1 MVLTYQQL
9 REGIGVVKLLRFYPT
24 VPEWSIER
32 CGVGMDGVSS
42 PRPSIRMD
50 GLRAIFWVHENAALR
65 IPSKTFCLW
74 VMEFLYD
81 RADEPSPR
89 WAKGAVVCAL
99 LAAYSVLCFWIF
111 SSSFQNWERVWG
123 YRMVFFKGWMTTVGI
138 SAVALFLSTLLGLG
152 AALARRSAFLPLRYT
167 AVLYVETVRGLPLL
181 FLVMFGYYGV
191 ANMLGWN
198 DRLPVGILILSLFSG
213 AYIAEV
219 IRAGIESVG
228 RSQWDSA
235 RAIGLT
241 SAQTYR
247 FVIFP
252 QVLRQTLPP
261 LAGQFASLI
270 KDSSLLSIIGIP
282 ELTLA
287 AQQVN
292 SATYSTFETYLPL
305 GISYLVLT
313 LPISLWTKS
322 LERKASY
329 ES

>member
-1 MVLTYQQL
+1 MQFLFD
-9 REGIGVVKLLRFYPT
+9 R
-24 VPEWSIER
+24 IE
-32 CGVGMDGVSS
+32 
-42 PRPSIRMD
+42 
-50 GLRAIFWVHENAALR
+50 
-65 IPSKTFCLW
+65 K
-74 VMEFLYD
+74 
-81 RADEPSPR
+81 PSPQ
-89 WAKGAVVCAL
+89 WAKAATVGAL
-99 LAAYSVLCFWIF
+99 LAVYSILCFWVF
-111 SSSFQNWERVWG
+111 SSSVPNWEKVWT
-123 YRMVFFKGWMTTVGI
+123 YRAAFFNGWLTTIGI
-138 SAVALFLSTLLGLG
+138 SAVALVLSTLFGVT
-152 AALARRSAFLPLRYT
+152 AALARRNTFLPIKYT
-167 AVLYVETVRGLPLL
+167 AVFYVETVRGLPLL
-181 FLVMFGYYGV
+181 FLIIFGFYGI
-191 ANMLGWN
+191 APLLGWN

-241 SAQTYR
+241 PAQTYR

-270 KDSSLLSIIGIP
+270 KDSSLLSIIGIS
-282 ELTLA
+282 ELTFT

-305 GISYLVLT
+305 GVCYLILT
-313 LPISLWTKS
+313 LPVSLWTKY
-322 LERKASY
+322 LEKKVGY

>member
-1 MVLTYQQL
+1 
-9 REGIGVVKLLRFYPT
+9 
-24 VPEWSIER
+24 
-32 CGVGMDGVSS
+32 
-42 PRPSIRMD
+42 
-50 GLRAIFWVHENAALR
+50 
-65 IPSKTFCLW
+65 
-74 VMEFLYD
+74 
-81 RADEPSPR
+81 
-89 WAKGAVVCAL
+89 
-99 LAAYSVLCFWIF
+99 
-111 SSSFQNWERVWG
+111 
-123 YRMVFFKGWMTTVGI
+123 
-138 SAVALFLSTLLGLG
+138 
-152 AALARRSAFLPLRYT
+152 
-167 AVLYVETVRGLPLL
+167 
-181 FLVMFGYYGV
+181 MFGYYGL
-191 ANMLGWN
+191 ATLLHWN

-219 IRAGIESVG
+219 IRSGIESVG

-241 SAQTYR
+241 PAQTYR

-282 ELTLA
+282 ELTFA

-292 SATYSTFETYLPL
+292 SATYSTFEAYLPL
-305 GISYLVLT
+305 GVCYLVLT

-322 LERKASY
+322 LERKVSY

>member
-1 MVLTYQQL
+1 MMLPSLPAVVNLPDSDRPPPGQPCTYFCL
-9 REGIGVVKLLRFYPT
+9 AGAE
-24 VPEWSIER
+24 PEKT
-32 CGVGMDGVSS
+32 
-42 PRPSIRMD
+42 
-50 GLRAIFWVHENAALR
+50 ALR
-65 IPSKTFCLW
+65 ITGNSFCVW
-74 VMEFLYD
+74 AMEFLFD
-81 RADEPSPR
+81 RTDKPSPT
-89 WAKGAVVCAL
+89 WAKVATVCGL
-99 LAAYSVLCFWIF
+99 LAIYSALCFWIF
-111 SSSFQNWERVWG
+111 SSSIQNWERVWG
-123 YRMVFFKGWMTTVGI
+123 YRAVFLNGWMTTVGI
-138 SAVALFLSTLLGLG
+138 SAVALVLSTAFGVG
-152 AALARRSAFLPLRYT
+152 AALARRSAFLPLKYT
-167 AVLYVETVRGLPLL
+167 AVFYVETVRGLPLL

-198 DRLPVGILILSLFSG
+198 DRLPVGVLILSLFSG

-241 SAQTYR
+241 PAQTYR

-305 GISYLVLT
+305 GLCYLVLT

-322 LERKASY
+322 LERKVSY